1 MVTSKARDEIK
12 EHCCLWYWTTV
23 CQTEASRAT
32 FKGLESKIR
41 AQGVTAD
48 E

>member
-1 MVTSKARDEIK
+1 VCVTED
-12 EHCCLWYWTTV
+12 
-23 CQTEASRAT
+23 SRAT